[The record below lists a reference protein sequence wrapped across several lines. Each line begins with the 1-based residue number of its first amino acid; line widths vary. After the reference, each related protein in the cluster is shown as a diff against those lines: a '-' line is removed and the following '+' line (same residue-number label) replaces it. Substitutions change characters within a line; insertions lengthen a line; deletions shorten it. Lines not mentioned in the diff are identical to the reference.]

1 MKEWASSGN
10 SILQNSCNRILFYT
24 FEKGKISW
32 CIFSKKEKKKTS
44 ISLADWKRP
53 WCCKRYWGQEKGAAD
68 DEMVR
73 WHHWLNG
80 QNLSNFHETVKD
92 REAWRAAVHGVVKSW
107 TRLCDWTK
115 KKAGRNPLNFSP
127 GSPFSGGSFAVI
139 LIHIELYLHIYIIHI
154 YMFINIILFCSI
166 LIDKESI
173 CLA

>member
-1 MKEWASSGN
+1 MIKWRNEQVLVTVSYKTLATISYFTLLRKEKYLGAFF
-10 SILQNSCNRILFYT
+10 Q
-24 FEKGKISW
+24 
-32 CIFSKKEKKKTS
+32 KKKKKKTS

-107 TRLCDWTK
+107 TRLRDWTK
-115 KKAGRNPLNFSP
+115 KRQAEIPW
-127 GSPFSGGSFAVI
+127 I
-139 LIHIELYLHIYIIHI
+139 LAQGLPSQVEALL
-154 YMFINIILFCSI
+154 LF
-166 LIDKESI
+166 
-173 CLA
+173 